1 MDIDIQNNK
10 LPRPID
16 DSGIGLHNTIPGATS
31 APTIPVIA
39 DNNNNPSFNSNN
51 PSVAQDDDLIE
62 KEWVERVE
70 HIVHT
75 YKEDP
80 FIQVKALNSLK
91 VDYIKKRYNKIIQD
105 GE

>member
-1 MDIDIQNNK
+1 MDMDSQNNK

-16 DSGIGLHNTIPGATS
+16 DLSTGLHNTIPGAPS
-31 APTIPVIA
+31 FPTNPIVT
-39 DNNNNPSFNSNN
+39 DNNNPSFNLNN
-51 PSVAQDDDLIE
+51 PSLAQDDDLIE
-62 KEWVERVE
+62 KEWIERVE

-80 FIQVKALNSLK
+80 FNQVKALNTLK